1 MAKIEM
7 NWQPRQRE
15 EVMRASEVLHI
26 AWEGLS
32 RNKLRSLLTMLGVI
46 IGVSAV
52 IIMVAVS
59 AGTEATIEDQIT
71 SLGTNLLYISANM
84 TALGPGRQAG
94 GEGNMLT
101 FEDVMA
107 LKETLTGIT
116 GIIAE
121 RSMSETVKAGSVTL
135 DGVTVVGTMPDY
147 PQVRGVSL
155 GEGRFLTLKDDDNT
169 AKVVVLGYSLTQDL
183 FGEKNPIGEK
193 VLVGNV
199 KLTVVGVMAEKG
211 MVGNTDFDA
220 RMYVPISL
228 AIERLTPSM
237 FGRFMG
243 NQINQAIVQVE
254 NKAEMDKVI
263 FQIQLLLAKR
273 HETTLEDLPFSI
285 RTQQEIID
293 TQASTT
299 EAFRDLL
306 AWVAAVSLL
315 VGGIGIMNIMLVGVT
330 ERTREIGVRQ
340 ALGATPGD
348 IRWQFLTEA
357 LMLSLVG
364 GLIGVVTGIGGSW
377 LFQTLGEMRTVVIPN
392 SIFLAFGSAAIVG
405 IFFGFYPANKAS
417 QLDPIEA
424 LRHE

>member
-1 MAKIEM
+1 
-7 NWQPRQRE
+7 
-15 EVMRASEVLHI
+15 MRASEVLHI

-59 AGTEATIEDQIT
+59 AGTEATIKDQIT
-71 SLGTNLLYISANM
+71 SLGTNLLYISPNM

-94 GEGNMLT
+94 GMANMLT

-121 RSMSETVKAGSVTL
+121 RSLSETVKAGSVTL

-155 GEGRFLTLKDDDNT
+155 GEGRFLTQKDDDNT
-169 AKVVVLGYSLTQDL
+169 AKVAVLGYSLAQDL

-199 KLTVVGVMAEKG
+199 KLTVVGITAEKG

-228 AIERLTPSM
+228 AVEKLTPSM

-243 NQINQAIVQVE
+243 NQINQAIVQVKNE
-254 NKAEMDKVI
+254 TEMDSVI
-263 FQIQLLLAKR
+263 FQIQLLLVKR
-273 HETTLEDLPFSI
+273 HETTLEDLPFSV
-285 RTQQEIID
+285 RTQQDIID

-299 EAFRDLL
+299 KAFRDLL

-364 GLIGVVTGIGGSW
+364 GLIGVVTGVGGSW

-392 SIFLAFGSAAIVG
+392 SIFLAFGSAAVVG
-405 IFFGFYPANKAS
+405 IFFGFYPANKAA

>member
-1 MAKIEM
+1 MK
-7 NWQPRQRE
+7 
-15 EVMRASEVLHI
+15 ASEVIRI

-59 AGTEATIEDQIT
+59 AGTEATIKDQIE
-71 SLGTNLLYISANM
+71 SLGTNLLFVSASF
-84 TALGPGRQAG
+84 TAQGPGARQAG
-94 GEGNMLT
+94 GSLNMLT
-101 FEDVMA
+101 FEDVQA
-107 LKETLTGIT
+107 LRETLTGIS

-121 RSMSETVKAGSVTL
+121 RTLAETVNGGSVNL
-135 DGVTVVGTMPDY
+135 EGVTIVGTMPDY
-147 PQVRGVSL
+147 PQVRGVQL
-155 GEGRFLTLKDDDNT
+155 GEGRFLTQKDDDNN
-169 AKVVVLGYSLTQDL
+169 AKVAVLGYSLAQVL
-183 FGEKNPIGEK
+183 FGEADPIGQK
-193 VLVGNV
+193 ITVGNL

-211 MVGNTDFDA
+211 VVGNTDYDA
-220 RMYVPISL
+220 RLYVPISL
-228 AIERLTPSM
+228 AVERLTPSM

-243 NQINQAIVQVE
+243 NQVNQAIVQVASE
-254 NKAEMDKVI
+254 KNMEQVI
-263 FQIQLLLAKR
+263 LQIQLLLAKR
-273 HETTLEDLPFSI
+273 HETTLEDLPFTI

-299 EAFRDLL
+299 AAFRSLL

-364 GLIGVVTGIGGSW
+364 GLIGVGTGVGGAW
-377 LFQTLGEMRTVVIPN
+377 LFQQLGEMRTVVIPN
-392 SIFLAFGSAAIVG
+392 SILLAFGSAAAVG
-405 IFFGFYPANKAS
+405 IFFGFYPANKAA